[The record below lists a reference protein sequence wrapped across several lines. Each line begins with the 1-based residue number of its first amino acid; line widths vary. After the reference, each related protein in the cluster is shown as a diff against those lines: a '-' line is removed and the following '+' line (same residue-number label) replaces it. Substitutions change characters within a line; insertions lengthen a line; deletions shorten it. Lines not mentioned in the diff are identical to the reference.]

1 LNAAPCAPQWLEGFG
16 PATGVNGGIFG
27 AVLWDPDKD
36 GPLQSRLVICGN
48 FSIVGNPT
56 VKSVAMWDGTQWQP
70 LGTGFNDSVF
80 EMVVYKGDLIA
91 GGAFTQASGNSA
103 SLIARWNGTAW
114 EALGSGL
121 SGPSYPAARAFAVLG
136 DDLVVGGTFTRAGTL
151 STSSIAKWNGTVWS
165 SLGTGVGGG
174 DVFALT
180 TFRSAV
186 IVGGN
191 FNSAGGVVSNNI
203 AQWNGVAWSPLG
215 AGTDSV
221 VQALT
226 VFNDEVIAGGNFYF
240 AGGKPS
246 IRVARW
252 NGSEWNPF
260 SSQLPSSFSP
270 VYSLAV
276 HKNCL
281 FAGGTFPIVGN
292 FTGFQ
297 QWNGTSWN
305 ALPNRAAGARMG
317 TMLSW
322 GADLV
327 AIEVST
333 TEGGSSSE
341 LRLWD
346 DYAFRSIGSGFDGP
360 VSVALTFRGELVVG
374 GRFET
379 APGVSARNIARWD
392 GRSWKPLGTGTD
404 GAVSALVEHNGN
416 LIAGG
421 SFRDAGGVVVAYF
434 ARWTGDQWERIQPAG
449 GTTSSDDFV
458 GDLLV
463 FNGELI
469 GTGKFH
475 IPGGSL
481 VHSIA
486 RWDGT
491 QWRPLGTGIDY
502 ASGAVTAVTIFNG
515 DLVATGAFSQAGG
528 IAANRIARWN
538 GTQWS
543 ALGVGLTSVNFSS
556 GYALAAFGNDL
567 VVGGM
572 FDKAGGIQSKA
583 IAKWNGQTWSAFP
596 AQIVSGSVSALAI
609 YGNQLIIA
617 GLLRFLSDASA
628 EYRVACWSGTAW
640 ESYGAS
646 SDGSIS
652 TLYQA
657 NGELIAGGSFTQL
670 HSASGA
676 YLSRWSESAI
686 PWIASQPDPFVTN
699 CAKPDA
705 QFSTEP
711 APGYGSVS
719 FRWRKGGVAVADG
732 PTGSG
737 SAISGSK
744 TPTLTIHAATAFD
757 EGLYDCVVGRD
768 CGSIATTA
776 ASLNAPRCCLGDL
789 DLNSRVDDSDFS
801 VFLIGYDILDCAD
814 PSMPADCLAD
824 LNRDHFA
831 DDADFLIFVAA
842 YYEFFCP

>member
-1 LNAAPCAPQWLEGFG
+1 MAAGCSPQWLQGFG

-36 GPLQSRLVICGN
+36 GPLPARLVICGN
-48 FSIVGNPT
+48 FSIVGNPAI
-56 VKSVAMWDGTQWQP
+56 KSVAMWDGTQWQP

-91 GGAFTQASGNSA
+91 GGAFTQASGTPAN
-103 SLIARWNGTAW
+103 LIARWNGTAW
-114 EALGSGL
+114 EPLGNGL

-136 DDLVVGGTFTRAGTL
+136 DELVVGGTFTRAGALNTY
-151 STSSIAKWNGTVWS
+151 SIAKWNGAAWS
-165 SLGTGVGGG
+165 ALGAGVGGG

-180 TFRSAV
+180 TFGSAV

-191 FNSAGGVVSNNI
+191 FNTAGGVASNNI
-203 AQWNGVAWSPLG
+203 AQWNGGAWSPLG
-215 AGTDSV
+215 TGTDSF

-240 AGGKPS
+240 AGGKAS
-246 IRVARW
+246 VRVARW

-260 SSQLPSSFSP
+260 SSQLPPSFSA
-270 VYSLAV
+270 VYSIAV

-281 FAGGTFPIVGN
+281 FVGGTFPIVGN
-292 FTGFQ
+292 FTGLQ

-327 AIEVST
+327 AIEVT
-333 TEGGSSSE
+333 TSEAGSFSA

-346 DYAFRSIGSGFDGP
+346 DSTFRSIGSGFDGP

-404 GAVSALVEHNGN
+404 GTVSALIEHNGN

-421 SFRDAGGVVVAYF
+421 SFRDAGGVAVSYF
-434 ARWTGDQWERIQPAG
+434 ARWTGEKWERLQPPG

-469 GTGKFH
+469 GAGKFH

-491 QWRPLGTGIDY
+491 QWRPLGAGIDY
-502 ASGAVTAVTIFNG
+502 ASGAVSAIAIFNG

-528 IAANRIARWN
+528 IATNRIARWN
-538 GTQWS
+538 GTQWF
-543 ALGVGLTSVNFSS
+543 ALDVGLASVNFSS
-556 GYALAAFGNDL
+556 GYSLAVFGGDL
-567 VVGGM
+567 VVGGS
-572 FDKAGGIQSKA
+572 FDKAGGIQSKS

-596 AQIVSGSVSALAI
+596 AQIVSGSVAAI
-609 YGNQLIIA
+609 STYGNQLIVT
-617 GLLRFLSDASA
+617 GLLRFQSGDSSG
-628 EYRVACWSGTAW
+628 EYRVARWSGTAW
-640 ESYGAS
+640 QTFGTS
-646 SDGSIS
+646 SEGSFS
-652 TLYQA
+652 NLYQS
-657 NGELIAGGSFTQL
+657 NGELIACGSFAQVG
-670 HSASGA
+670 SNSGA
-676 YLSRWSESAI
+676 YLARWSESAI

-711 APGYGSVS
+711 APGYVAPS
-719 FRWRKGGVAVADG
+719 FRWRKGGAAIEDG

-737 SAISGSK
+737 STIAGAT
-744 TPTLTIHAATAFD
+744 TPTLTIHSATAFD
-757 EGLYDCVVGRD
+757 DGIYDCVVGNG

-776 ASLNAPRCCLGDL
+776 ASLHAPRCCLGDL

-814 PSMPADCLAD
+814 PSMPVDCPAD

-831 DDADFLIFVAA
+831 DDADFVIFVAA
-842 YYEFFCP
+842 YYELLCP